1 MNIQDRFPL
10 GWTGL
15 TLQFKG
21 LSRVPTVC
29 QTVWDSLSPYCVP
42 NTRFDFGIYMEDF
55 FFNTQKILLILFSD
69 TRVEMERMGDR
80 WVKTWE

>member
-1 MNIQDRFPL
+1 M
-10 GWTGL
+10 
-15 TLQFKG
+15 
-21 LSRVPTVC
+21 
-29 QTVWDSLSPYCVP
+29 P